1 MFRFVD
7 ELGKTP
13 SSFFPLW
20 TVIDELSIYGTA
32 TILYTVARILKN

>member
-13 SSFFPLW
+13 SSFFSLW
-20 TVIDELSIYGTA
+20 TVTDELTIYSTA
-32 TILYTVARILKN
+32 TILYTVTRILKN